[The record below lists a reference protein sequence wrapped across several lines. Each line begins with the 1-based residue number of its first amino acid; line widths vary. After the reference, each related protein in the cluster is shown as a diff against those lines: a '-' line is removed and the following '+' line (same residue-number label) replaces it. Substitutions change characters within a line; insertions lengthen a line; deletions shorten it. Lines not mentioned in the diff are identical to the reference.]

1 MIKKAFH
8 YFNFLLLI
16 IGLGFVVKNQIDL
29 YNTSIPVLIEFAEG
43 DYREFLK
50 KQDLYLEESLL
61 TEDSFKSAIFNIS
74 RKYGLE
80 NQEVYLTNVKNLIYF
95 IIFLFVLCCFG
106 WIFFSENQGEDQRWR
121 ALFKAPLLLNLV
133 VVVFLS
139 HQDTIKS
146 QKLFIPLQS
155 KVQGQ
160 CHKLNLPEFLIHK
173 KPEDNLSKFVWE
185 TKQIAVRSEGE
196 L

>member
-61 TEDSFKSAIFNIS
+61 KADSFKSAIFNIS

-106 WIFFSENQGEDQRWR
+106 WIFFYENQGEDQRWR

-173 KPEDNLSKFVWE
+173 KPEVNLSKFVWE